1 VPVLIGSGVALGYG
15 RFSWWRAL
23 LALVVALALQVGVN
37 FANDYS
43 DGIRGSDERRVGPV
57 RLVAAGL
64 APPRHVLLAALG
76 CFGVAGVAGLALAA
90 VTSWWLL
97 AVGAACIAAAW
108 FYTGGPKPYGYSGL
122 GEVFVFL
129 CFGVVAVAGTAY
141 VQMKALTWLGL
152 AASVPAGLLACAL
165 LMVNNL
171 RDIGTDTVAGKRTLA
186 VMLGDARSRAGY
198 VLTLLVPFGI
208 AALLAFFRPFT
219 LLTVGPGRG
228 VGSGA
233 DQGARPDRAAAT
245 GVRHRVH
252 DRPGHPAVIPGTTR
266 MDIRTGRRA
275 GLAAC
280 RGSPDQLQRFAGS
293 TGEIS
298 SETVRKWQDGTH
310 GNGGAD
316 TGGTPPGR
324 DPGGTRDGR
333 ITGSGEARMCDSG
346 TLASLVRDT

>member
-1 VPVLIGSGVALGYG
+1 VVPVLIGSGVALGYG
-15 RFSWWRAL
+15 GFSWWRAV

-64 APPRHVLLAALG
+64 APSRQVLFAAFG
-76 CFGVAGVAGLALAA
+76 CFFVAGVAGLALAA

-141 VQMKALTWLGL
+141 VQMNALSWLGL
-152 AASVPAGLLACAL
+152 AAAVPAGLLACAL

-186 VMLGDARSRAGY
+186 VMLGDARSRWGY
-198 VLTLLVPFGI
+198 VLLLLVPFGV
-208 AALLAFFRPFT
+208 AGLLAFFRPFT
-219 LLTVGPGRG
+219 LLTVLALPLARLPIRSVRAGASGP
-228 VGSGA
+228 A
-233 DQGARPDRAAAT
+233 LIRAL
-245 GVRHRVH
+245 GQ
-252 DRPGHPAVIPGTTR
+252 
-266 MDIRTGRRA
+266 TGRLQLA
-275 GLAAC
+275 FGIAFTIGLAI
-280 RGSPDQLQRFAGS
+280 RP
-293 TGEIS
+293 
-298 SETVRKWQDGTH
+298 
-310 GNGGAD
+310 
-316 TGGTPPGR
+316 
-324 DPGGTRDGR
+324 
-333 ITGSGEARMCDSG
+333 
-346 TLASLVRDT
+346 

>member
-1 VPVLIGSGVALGYG
+1 VADPREWLAGTRPRTLPAAVVPVLIGSGVALGYG

-64 APPRHVLLAALG
+64 APPRQVLLAALG
-76 CFGVAGVAGLALAA
+76 CFLAAGGAGLALAA
-90 VTSWWLL
+90 VTSWWLV
-97 AVGAACIAAAW
+97 AIGAACIAAAW

-171 RDIGTDTVAGKRTLA
+171 RDIGTDTLAGKRTLA
-186 VMLGDARSRAGY
+186 VMLGDARSRMAY
-198 VLTLLVPFGI
+198 VLTLLVPFGV

-219 LLTVGPGRG
+219 LLTALALPLARIPVRSVRAGASGP
-228 VGSGA
+228 A
-233 DQGARPDRAAAT
+233 LIRAL
-245 GVRHRVH
+245 GQ
-252 DRPGHPAVIPGTTR
+252 
-266 MDIRTGRRA
+266 TGRLQLA
-275 GLAAC
+275 FGIAFTIGLAI
-280 RGSPDQLQRFAGS
+280 RL
-293 TGEIS
+293 
-298 SETVRKWQDGTH
+298 
-310 GNGGAD
+310 
-316 TGGTPPGR
+316 
-324 DPGGTRDGR
+324 
-333 ITGSGEARMCDSG
+333 
-346 TLASLVRDT
+346 

>member
-1 VPVLIGSGVALGYG
+1 MADARKWLAGTRPRTLPAAVVPVLIGSGVALGYDE
-15 RFSWWRAL
+15 FSWWRAL

-43 DGIRGSDERRVGPV
+43 DGVRGSDEQRVGPV

-64 APPRHVLLAALG
+64 APPRQVLYAAFG
-76 CFGVAGVAGLALAA
+76 CFLVAGVAGLALAA
-90 VTSWWLL
+90 VTSWWLV

-108 FYTGGPKPYGYSGL
+108 FYTGGPKPYGYNGL

-141 VQMKALTWLGL
+141 VQMEALSWLGL

-186 VMLGDARSRAGY
+186 VMLGDERSRRGY

-219 LLTVGPGRG
+219 LLTALTLPL
-228 VGSGA
+228 
-233 DQGARPDRAAAT
+233 ARLPIRSVRAGAT
-245 GVRHRVH
+245 G
-252 DRPGHPAVIPGTTR
+252 PAL
-266 MDIRTGRRA
+266 IRALGQTGRLQLA
-275 GLAAC
+275 FGIAFTIGLAI
-280 RGSPDQLQRFAGS
+280 RP
-293 TGEIS
+293 
-298 SETVRKWQDGTH
+298 
-310 GNGGAD
+310 
-316 TGGTPPGR
+316 
-324 DPGGTRDGR
+324 
-333 ITGSGEARMCDSG
+333 
-346 TLASLVRDT
+346 

>member
-1 VPVLIGSGVALGYG
+1 MADPREWLAGTRPRTLPAAVVPVLIGSGVALGYG
-15 RFSWWRAL
+15 SFSWWRAL
-23 LALVVALALQVGVN
+23 LALMVALALQVGVN

-64 APPRHVLLAALG
+64 APPRQVLLAALG
-76 CFGVAGVAGLALAA
+76 FFLAAGVAGLALAA
-90 VTSWWLL
+90 VTSWWLV

-141 VQMKALTWLGL
+141 VQMNALSWLGL

-171 RDIGTDTVAGKRTLA
+171 RDIDTDTVAGKRTLA

-219 LLTVGPGRG
+219 LLTVLTLPLARLPVRSVRAGASGP
-228 VGSGA
+228 A
-233 DQGARPDRAAAT
+233 LIRAL
-245 GVRHRVH
+245 GQ
-252 DRPGHPAVIPGTTR
+252 
-266 MDIRTGRRA
+266 TGRLQLA
-275 GLAAC
+275 FGIAFTIGLAI
-280 RGSPDQLQRFAGS
+280 RP
-293 TGEIS
+293 
-298 SETVRKWQDGTH
+298 
-310 GNGGAD
+310 
-316 TGGTPPGR
+316 
-324 DPGGTRDGR
+324 
-333 ITGSGEARMCDSG
+333 
-346 TLASLVRDT
+346 